1 MRPNWQI
8 IWQKKGLPFRE
19 AHEIVG
25 KLVLDSIKHGKNIQ
39 DWDLEELQA
48 YHPLIEEDIYIYLRP
63 ETAVQRRNSLGG
75 TGFEQVKY
83 QIEQEKKELKGKN

>member
-1 MRPNWQI
+1 M
-8 IWQKKGLPFRE
+8 K
-19 AHEIVG
+19 
-25 KLVLDSIKHGKNIQ
+25 
-39 DWDLEELQA
+39 ELQT

-83 QIEQEKKELKGKN
+83 QIEQAKKELKGEN

>member
-1 MRPNWQI
+1 MLFRSWQSVMSSRTKPNE
-8 IWQKKGLPFRE
+8 RE
-19 AHEIVG
+19 
-25 KLVLDSIKHGKNIQ
+25 IKHGKNIQ
-39 DWDLEELQA
+39 DWDLEELQV

-83 QIEQEKKELKGKN
+83 QIEQAKKKLKGEN